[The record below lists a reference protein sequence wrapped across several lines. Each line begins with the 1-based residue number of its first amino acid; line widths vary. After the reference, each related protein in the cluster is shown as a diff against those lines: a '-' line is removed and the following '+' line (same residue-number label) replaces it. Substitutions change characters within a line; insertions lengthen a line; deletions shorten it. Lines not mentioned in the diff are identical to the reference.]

1 MHCSMD
7 QMDHFCVA
15 LQHDART
22 KKKSKL
28 LLWTLSPTASPT
40 FGAMS
45 CSTDA
50 CSVCPAAQSSC
61 CDDGIAE
68 DGACQFCAKRHGC
81 VTIGPFIPSPTTAQA
96 ASPTTAP
103 STLPTLWSLKPGEL
117 QGAASYF
124 SLTATGALDL
134 FVASSGHS
142 NRFSLRFGQMNS
154 CNNGRRDG
162 LETDLDCGGRFCQG
176 CAIGR

>member
-50 CSVCPAAQSSC
+50 CSVYMSGGCEVPVKKQNNNPEPGPVC
-61 CDDGIAE
+61 YHHPTE
-68 DGACQFCAKRHGC
+68 GARVSKS
-81 VTIGPFIPSPTTAQA
+81 VTRSRLG
-96 ASPTTAP
+96 
-103 STLPTLWSLKPGEL
+103 WSLVPM
-117 QGAASYF
+117 
-124 SLTATGALDL
+124 
-134 FVASSGHS
+134 V
-142 NRFSLRFGQMNS
+142 
-154 CNNGRRDG
+154 
-162 LETDLDCGGRFCQG
+162 
-176 CAIGR
+176 